1 MITSK
6 QDYAYYLEADRIAL
20 ERKTN
25 YGLEHAAIRK
35 FIVPDYV
42 WDFEKLLRKVEYLKN
57 CGHGPLGRIHYANT
71 LREYMRFSLRL
82 GYYIH
87 PNNFGPGLRISH
99 PGYILIAPEA
109 KIGPN
114 CYINPGSVIGI
125 SNETDRAPNIGANVY
140 IGPGVKIYGPIE
152 IADNIAIGA
161 NSVVNRSFI
170 ESGITIAGNP
180 ARKIS
185 NKGSIGLLIKATDV
199 ISAHKQDNLKIEYER
214 FKMH

>member
-1 MITSK
+1 
-6 QDYAYYLEADRIAL
+6 
-20 ERKTN
+20 
-25 YGLEHAAIRK
+25 
-35 FIVPDYV
+35 
-42 WDFEKLLRKVEYLKN
+42 
-57 CGHGPLGRIHYANT
+57 
-71 LREYMRFSLRL
+71 
-82 GYYIH
+82 
-87 PNNFGPGLRISH
+87 
-99 PGYILIAPEA
+99 
-109 KIGPN
+109 
-114 CYINPGSVIGI
+114 
-125 SNETDRAPNIGANVY
+125 VY